1 MITKMPYTTKIEGNQ
16 MSAIFRTGHSYT
28 IRLTNDANGDY
39 FIFGLVVRS
48 VNKQVSFENERGAF
62 ICSRKA
68 KKFVGNK
75 EGVNIPLK
83 TITGLTFNVWVYSAP
98 PNLTFVTTPAPTIH
112 TIHTQTPAPTP
123 PAPVST
129 IPAHFIAE
137 FMEMSL
143 QLKREHNCPCCFD
156 VVTKETINISKCGHI
171 MCKGCKEI
179 VMRTNPVCPTCRQD
193 L

>member
-1 MITKMPYTTKIEGNQ
+1 MPYTTKIEGNQ
-16 MSAIFRTGHSYT
+16 MSAVFRTGHSYT
-28 IRLTNDANGDY
+28 IRITNDENGSY
-39 FIFGLVVRS
+39 FLFGLVVRS

-75 EGVNIPLK
+75 EGVNIPLQ
-83 TITGLTFNVWVYSAP
+83 TTTGLTFKVWVYSAP
-98 PNLTFVTTPAPTIH
+98 PNLTFATTPARTIQTPAPTI
-112 TIHTQTPAPTP
+112 QTLPLP
-123 PAPVST
+123 PAPT

-143 QLKREHNCPCCFD
+143 QLKREHKCPCCFD
-156 VVTKETINISKCGHI
+156 IVTKDTIHLSKCGHI
-171 MCKGCKEI
+171 MCKDCQEI
-179 VMRTNPVCPTCRQD
+179 VIQTNPLCPTCRQE